1 MAKGKSTIWMEYALL
16 RAFCAIVNI
25 VPYPAAMA
33 AARGLGSVLFRV
45 FRFKRHRTIDR
56 IRSVFPDKT
65 VREAEWIAVKS
76 LQNVLLTGVEMMRAP
91 RLDKAW
97 MDRHVKDGQYYK
109 DRLQSYVDEGKGVV
123 IMVPHSGN
131 WYMAAWSMAKY
142 GLRLFAIAARQRNPK
157 LNEWMNRQYGEIEV
171 LDRDDRDTLVRIKEY
186 LEAGRAFAILPD
198 LRVRKPD
205 VSVDFFGGKANV
217 SHAGAMFA
225 VRCGCPIIVAQMRRE
240 DGKHVFNHI
249 ATLRPNPDAT
259 DKREEAARLTREAM
273 SLLDA
278 EIRKHPEDWFWYN
291 KRWILEPLA
300 KSASS
305 SRH

>member
-1 MAKGKSTIWMEYALL
+1 MAKSKSTIWLEYALL
-16 RAFCAIVNI
+16 RTFCAIVNV
-25 VPYPAAMA
+25 VPYPVAMA
-33 AARGLGSVLFRV
+33 AARGLGSMLFRV
-45 FRFKRHRTIDR
+45 FRFKRRRTIDR

-65 VREAEWIAVKS
+65 VREAESIAVKS
-76 LQNVLLTGVEMMRAP
+76 LQNVLQTGVEMMRAP

-97 MDRHVKDGQYYK
+97 MDCHVKDGQFYK
-109 DRLQSYVDEGKGVV
+109 DRLQEYVDEGKGVV

-142 GLRLFAIAARQRNPK
+142 GLRLFAIAAHQRNPK

-225 VRCGCPIIVAQMRRE
+225 VRCGCPIVVAQMRRE

-249 ATLRPNPDAT
+249 ATLRPDPSAT
-259 DKREEAARLTREAM
+259 DRREEAARLTREAM
-273 SLLDA
+273 RLLDV
-278 EIRKHPEDWFWYN
+278 EIRKRPEDWFWYN
-291 KRWILEPLA
+291 KRWILDPPRA
-300 KSASS
+300 
-305 SRH
+305 